1 MDSMSASDSDYAL
14 SSVVELV
21 NHEEHDEYWSIS
33 LSESLSDSMED
44 YISRSCQVSCDDVS
58 FDGGTMA
65 LQQMD
70 LDPVDSRYKF
80 SKKHNEMTD
89 TVKTVIMRPP
99 KPSLDEKMLKALH
112 LCLEWFG
119 GGTLAQVW
127 IPTRNGGDGYVLRTS
142 EQPCLHDG
150 TLSGYREVSRL
161 FTFAAEPGTGSLL
174 GLPGRVFSSKVPE
187 WTSNVMYYNEAEY
200 VRVQHAIDHGV
211 RGSIALP
218 VFEDDLQ
225 EGPCCVVLE
234 LVTTEEKP
242 NFDLELE
249 NICHALQAV
258 DLSTRLPPWLSPQ
271 SLSANQNVALAEIKD
286 ILCTICRTH
295 QLPLAL
301 TWIPCSYA
309 KNAGHSDDVKVHVR
323 GNDTLILCLEETT
336 CYWNDTNMEG
346 FVRACAHHFLEVG
359 QGLVGKAVQSSEPLF
374 YPDVKEFHVS
384 EYPLVH
390 HARKLGL
397 SAAVAIKLRSICT
410 GDDDYILEFF
420 LPVNMKEATEQTLL
434 LNNLLK
440 TMERICRN
448 LSTASDTELV
458 DESKSNTWLL
468 NCRIKDVSTAELLMR
483 SSGQPVINDELNSIE
498 RAPKNLY
505 GTTEMTNDDPPKQV
519 FPKQTMIGFRRQM
532 EKKRNTSEKHISLN
546 VLQQYFSGS
555 LKDAANSLGVCPTT
569 LKRICRQHGISRWPS
584 RKIKKVE
591 RSLKKIQSVLESVPG
606 MEGGLEFN
614 PTKGGLVAAFSMTEE
629 FDKGKNIFL
638 TSNSRSA
645 EQPDTLVQNSVTCEV
660 IDVKEEEHLLDVK
673 HVPEHGVHCSLKGVE
688 ILDESR
694 LATLDTRPSW
704 PASLNT
710 MPWMVPSTAPNTS
723 FLCKVGNNGWEP
735 SFGSDRIMNSG
746 CSSSIVGGGDEMDKQ
761 ASSGMTDS
769 SNGCGSVVMMTGSSS
784 SSGSLDEKPPVRREA
799 ISESNG
805 AKITVKAMYREN
817 TVRFKFDPAARC
829 SELYAEV
836 AKRFQ
841 LQTGEFQL
849 KYVDDDEEWVSLV
862 TDSDLVEC
870 LEVLEFLN
878 SHTVKFLVDII
889 HQRSSGMKT
898 SFLDGGY

>member
-1 MDSMSASDSDYAL
+1 M
-14 SSVVELV
+14 

-33 LSESLSDSMED
+33 PSNYNLSDQMVPSFALPFRLSPLDGVDSMED
-44 YISRSCQVSCDDVS
+44 CISRSCQVNCDEVS
-58 FDGGTMA
+58 FDGGTMQV
-65 LQQMD
+65 QQRD
-70 LDPVDSRYKF
+70 LVPVDSRYKF

-89 TVKTVIMRPP
+89 TVKSVILRPP

-119 GGTLAQVW
+119 GGTLVQVW
-127 IPTRNGGDGYVLRTS
+127 IPMRNGDGYVLRTS
-142 EQPCLHDG
+142 EQLCLHDG

-161 FTFAAEPGTGSLL
+161 FTFAAEPGAGSLL

-200 VRVQHAIDHGV
+200 LRVQHAIDHNV

-218 VFEDDLQ
+218 VFEDNLH
-225 EGPCCVVLE
+225 ERSCCAVLE

-242 NFDLELE
+242 NFDFELE

-258 DLSTRLPPWLSPQ
+258 ELSTRLPHWLSPQ
-271 SLSANQNVALAEIKD
+271 SLSTNQNVALAEIKD
-286 ILCTICRTH
+286 ILGTICRAH

-309 KNAGHSDDVKVHVR
+309 KNAGHNEAVKVHLR
-323 GNDTLILCLEETT
+323 GRSITPNDTLILCLEETT
-336 CYWNDTNMEG
+336 CCWNDTNMEG

-359 QGLVGKAVQSSEPLF
+359 QGLVGKAVQSSEPMF
-374 YPDVKEFHVS
+374 YPDVKGFHVS

-397 SAAVAIKLRSICT
+397 SAAVAIKLRSIYT

-420 LPVNMKEATEQTLL
+420 LPVNMTEAAEQILL
-434 LNNLLK
+434 LNNLSE

-448 LSTASDTELV
+448 LRTVSDTELV
-458 DESKSNTWLL
+458 EESKSNAWLL
-468 NCRIKDVSTAELLMR
+468 NCRIEDESTAELLM
-483 SSGQPVINDELNSIE
+483 SSEQPVVNDELNSSE

-505 GTTEMTNDDPPKQV
+505 GTTEMTNDDP
-519 FPKQTMIGFRRQM
+519 PKQTMIGFRRQM
-532 EKKRNTSEKHISLN
+532 EKKRNTSEKHISMN

-614 PTKGGLVAAFSMTEE
+614 PTKRGLVSAFSMTEE
-629 FDKGKNIFL
+629 LDKGKNIFL
-638 TSNSRSA
+638 TSNNKSA
-645 EQPDTLVQNSVTCEV
+645 EQSDVTCEI
-660 IDVKEEEHLLDVK
+660 IDVKGEEYLLDVR
-673 HVPEHGVHCSLKGVE
+673 EHGVDCSLKGAE

-694 LATLDTRPSW
+694 LAALDTRPSW
-704 PASLNT
+704 PASLNS
-710 MPWMVPSTAPNTS
+710 MPWMAPSTAPNNS

-735 SFGSDRIMNSG
+735 SFGSNRIMNSESHFVSG
-746 CSSSIVGGGDEMDKQ
+746 CSSSIVGGDEMDKQ
-761 ASSGMTDS
+761 ASSDMTDS
-769 SNGCGSVVMMTGSSS
+769 SNVCGSVVMMTGSSS
-784 SSGSLDEKPPVRREA
+784 SSGSLDEKPPVRKEA

-805 AKITVKAMYREN
+805 DKITVKAMYREN

-829 SELYAEV
+829 CELYAEV

-862 TDSDLVEC
+862 TDSDLLEC

-878 SHTVKFLVDII
+878 THTVKFQVDII
-889 HQRSSGMKT
+889 RQRNSG
-898 SFLDGGY
+898 

>member
-1 MDSMSASDSDYAL
+1 
-14 SSVVELV
+14 
-21 NHEEHDEYWSIS
+21 
-33 LSESLSDSMED
+33 
-44 YISRSCQVSCDDVS
+44 
-58 FDGGTMA
+58 
-65 LQQMD
+65 
-70 LDPVDSRYKF
+70 
-80 SKKHNEMTD
+80 
-89 TVKTVIMRPP
+89 
-99 KPSLDEKMLKALH
+99 
-112 LCLEWFG
+112 
-119 GGTLAQVW
+119 
-127 IPTRNGGDGYVLRTS
+127 
-142 EQPCLHDG
+142 
-150 TLSGYREVSRL
+150 
-161 FTFAAEPGTGSLL
+161 
-174 GLPGRVFSSKVPE
+174 
-187 WTSNVMYYNEAEY
+187 
-200 VRVQHAIDHGV
+200 
-211 RGSIALP
+211 
-218 VFEDDLQ
+218 
-225 EGPCCVVLE
+225 
-234 LVTTEEKP
+234 
-242 NFDLELE
+242 
-249 NICHALQAV
+249 
-258 DLSTRLPPWLSPQ
+258 
-271 SLSANQNVALAEIKD
+271 
-286 ILCTICRTH
+286 
-295 QLPLAL
+295 
-301 TWIPCSYA
+301 
-309 KNAGHSDDVKVHVR
+309 
-323 GNDTLILCLEETT
+323 
-336 CYWNDTNMEG
+336 
-346 FVRACAHHFLEVG
+346 
-359 QGLVGKAVQSSEPLF
+359 
-374 YPDVKEFHVS
+374 
-384 EYPLVH
+384 
-390 HARKLGL
+390 
-397 SAAVAIKLRSICT
+397 
-410 GDDDYILEFF
+410 
-420 LPVNMKEATEQTLL
+420 
-434 LNNLLK
+434 
-440 TMERICRN
+440 
-448 LSTASDTELV
+448 
-458 DESKSNTWLL
+458 
-468 NCRIKDVSTAELLMR
+468 
-483 SSGQPVINDELNSIE
+483 
-498 RAPKNLY
+498 
-505 GTTEMTNDDPPKQV
+505 
-519 FPKQTMIGFRRQM
+519 M

-645 EQPDTLVQNSVTCEV
+645 EQSDTLVQNSVTCEV

-710 MPWMVPSTAPNTS
+710 MPWMVPSTAPNSS

-735 SFGSDRIMNSG
+735 SFGSDRIMNSESQFVSG

-799 ISESNG
+799 ISESIG

-889 HQRSSGMKT
+889 HQRNSGMKT